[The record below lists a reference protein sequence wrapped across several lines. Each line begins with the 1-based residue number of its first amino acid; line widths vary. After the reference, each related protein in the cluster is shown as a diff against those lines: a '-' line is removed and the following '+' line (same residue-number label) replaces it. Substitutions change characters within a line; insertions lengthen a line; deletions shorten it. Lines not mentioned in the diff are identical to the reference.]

1 LVAEKIRNNVKR
13 SQSASESRAVEMGFK
28 KPKFLRFY
36 KNKTKT
42 TKVRILGFL
51 KFFFTYCVTNSIIM
65 IYKHE
70 LGFAAFTWP
79 NRCLLDL
86 SLLFIVLVGRNFV
99 SGICKLK
106 LKTPKINF
114 KNLFFVSKTRIF
126 PALNDSGSWLP
137 QGRLPSLSSAP

>member
-1 LVAEKIRNNVKR
+1 
-13 SQSASESRAVEMGFK
+13 
-28 KPKFLRFY
+28 
-36 KNKTKT
+36 
-42 TKVRILGFL
+42 
-51 KFFFTYCVTNSIIM
+51 M

-126 PALNDSGSWLP
+126 PALNDSGSWFP
-137 QGRLPSLSSAP
+137 QGGLPSLSSAPAVTPVLPSNPSPLNDALSGVEQGGADRAVPGGADRPRGRDGSGVSDGRVH